1 MSKFL
6 TPLEIEL
13 IEDGVSEYR
22 GLWRVKSPLVYQS
35 DVAGKTI
42 TVPAGFITDLES
54 CPRLPGVFLLFGEI
68 AHAAAVCHDFLYTAP
83 VIVDRETADAVL
95 YEACLLSGIPKW
107 RAYGI
112 WAGVRIGGGS
122 HFGEKPK

>member
-1 MSKFL
+1 
-6 TPLEIEL
+6 
-13 IEDGVSEYR
+13 
-22 GLWRVKSPLVYQS
+22 
-35 DVAGKTI
+35 
-42 TVPAGFITDLES
+42 
-54 CPRLPGVFLLFGEI
+54 
-68 AHAAAVCHDFLYTAP
+68 